1 MSESSLATYVHYS
14 PNCTKPRQGTIQGV
28 AIHCTAGGRNLP
40 ARSFADMNRFA
51 VKQKNGASCHYVV
64 GGDGSIAQVC
74 REENRAWC
82 TSNPI
87 DHQIITIE
95 VASDADGECKC
106 NLAALNSLIKL
117 LVDICQRNNI
127 PRLLWRGDKS
137 LMGKWDEQNMV
148 VHRWTANK
156 ACVPVDSEVLTRNGW
171 VKISEIQIGEEIAC
185 ADLDNLRIS
194 FEEVYDK
201 VEEHQHDT
209 YTNNGLTATKDHR
222 MVYSAWQ
229 SKNFFRIATYNELL
243 HKRNNVYIPLA
254 GYSNFDGLDM
264 SMEMISFLV
273 AVQADGHYMY
283 DKRVDGTKS
292 YYGLEFHFSKH
303 RKVERI
309 IEILNSLHIPYR
321 TTNQSNGTTK
331 IRIYNY
337 DGINVVQEMC
347 ERYLNNKAFTWNFI
361 NMNQEQALWFLN
373 ELLFWDGC
381 KAANLYTSRNHE
393 NLDVVSAIAALNGVG
408 ARVSGDNIGFRESP
422 FMTLSKEN
430 TRRNNKH
437 SRGNITNVTCVSVKT
452 GVFLCRQNGK
462 TFIIGN
468 CPGDYLY
475 NKHAAIAQAVN
486 NRLGAETE
494 DEDMDINKLLAEMT
508 GAQAYALYT
517 KAMTFAAAVAEPEWS
532 KKQGHW
538 EKATLKGVVDGQ
550 EPERPVKRDE
560 LAAVLGRLGVL
571 D

>member
-40 ARSFADMNRFA
+40 AKAFADMNRFA

-106 NLAALNSLIKL
+106 NLAALNSLINL

-127 PRLLWRGDKS
+127 PCLLWRGDKS

-156 ACVPVDSEVLTRNGW
+156 S
-171 VKISEIQIGEEIAC
+171 
-185 ADLDNLRIS
+185 
-194 FEEVYDK
+194 
-201 VEEHQHDT
+201 
-209 YTNNGLTATKDHR
+209 
-222 MVYSAWQ
+222 
-229 SKNFFRIATYNELL
+229 
-243 HKRNNVYIPLA
+243 
-254 GYSNFDGLDM
+254 
-264 SMEMISFLV
+264 
-273 AVQADGHYMY
+273 
-283 DKRVDGTKS
+283 
-292 YYGLEFHFSKH
+292 
-303 RKVERI
+303 
-309 IEILNSLHIPYR
+309 
-321 TTNQSNGTTK
+321 
-331 IRIYNY
+331 
-337 DGINVVQEMC
+337 
-347 ERYLNNKAFTWNFI
+347 
-361 NMNQEQALWFLN
+361 
-373 ELLFWDGC
+373 
-381 KAANLYTSRNHE
+381 
-393 NLDVVSAIAALNGVG
+393 
-408 ARVSGDNIGFRESP
+408 
-422 FMTLSKEN
+422 
-430 TRRNNKH
+430 
-437 SRGNITNVTCVSVKT
+437 
-452 GVFLCRQNGK
+452 
-462 TFIIGN
+462 

-486 NRLGAETE
+486 ERLGAETE
-494 DEDMDINKLLAEMT
+494 DDMDIKKIIEQLTPEMC
-508 GAQAYALYT
+508 YSIMVE
-517 KAMTFAAAVAEPEWS
+517 AMAHAGNLPEPEWS

-538 EKATLKGVVDGQ
+538 EKATLKGIVDGQ

>member
-28 AIHCTAGGRNLP
+28 AIHCAAGGRNLP

-156 ACVPVDSEVLTRNGW
+156 AC
-171 VKISEIQIGEEIAC
+171 
-185 ADLDNLRIS
+185 
-194 FEEVYDK
+194 
-201 VEEHQHDT
+201 
-209 YTNNGLTATKDHR
+209 
-222 MVYSAWQ
+222 
-229 SKNFFRIATYNELL
+229 
-243 HKRNNVYIPLA
+243 
-254 GYSNFDGLDM
+254 
-264 SMEMISFLV
+264 
-273 AVQADGHYMY
+273 
-283 DKRVDGTKS
+283 
-292 YYGLEFHFSKH
+292 
-303 RKVERI
+303 
-309 IEILNSLHIPYR
+309 
-321 TTNQSNGTTK
+321 
-331 IRIYNY
+331 
-337 DGINVVQEMC
+337 
-347 ERYLNNKAFTWNFI
+347 
-361 NMNQEQALWFLN
+361 
-373 ELLFWDGC
+373 
-381 KAANLYTSRNHE
+381 
-393 NLDVVSAIAALNGVG
+393 
-408 ARVSGDNIGFRESP
+408 
-422 FMTLSKEN
+422 
-430 TRRNNKH
+430 
-437 SRGNITNVTCVSVKT
+437 
-452 GVFLCRQNGK
+452 
-462 TFIIGN
+462 
-468 CPGDYLY
+468 PGDYLY

-486 NRLGAETE
+486 ERLGAETE
-494 DEDMDINKLLAEMT
+494 DDMDIKKIIEQLTPEMCYSIMVE
-508 GAQAYALYT
+508 AMAYAGNLP
-517 KAMTFAAAVAEPEWS
+517 EPEWS

-538 EKATLKGVVDGQ
+538 EKATLKGIVDGQ